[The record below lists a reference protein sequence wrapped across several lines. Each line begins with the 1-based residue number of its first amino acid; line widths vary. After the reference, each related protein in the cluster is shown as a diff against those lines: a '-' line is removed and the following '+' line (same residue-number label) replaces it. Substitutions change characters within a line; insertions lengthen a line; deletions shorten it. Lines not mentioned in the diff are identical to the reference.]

1 MSRGP
6 LVLVGVIALALGAAA
21 LSQWVSGRAVPEH
34 PLELA
39 PVGTTAVVR
48 VDVPALLDSPLWAA
62 WVGEGD
68 EGYHR
73 IVDRC
78 GFDPLLD
85 LRTVDVYLVGTSR
98 RPLDQVGFVA
108 RGPLRHEELARCVEL
123 ISEEDG
129 GGVHEVEIEGVR
141 AVASNHGSSRA
152 AFVGNEAVFGGD
164 ESLVRDLLRR
174 AHGEGPSLAEDE
186 TLASLY
192 RRAQVRG
199 DIVAVARVPES
210 WRPVIARA
218 TAGDAS
224 WEPAASTVAVGLG
237 ARVRHG
243 LGATLVLELGDPEDA
258 RDLRGALLETID
270 GVLSRPLVRLST
282 LGGALRHVDADTD
295 GQSLVVTVDLDEEEL
310 GAVVAYAREA
320 VAAALSPATPL
331 LPGDPSPPSEGAP
344 SEAALPVPDEVIRVP
359 E

>member
-129 GGVHEVEIEGVR
+129 GGVHEVEIEGGARRREQPRVEPRGVR
-141 AVASNHGSSRA
+141 GER
-152 AFVGNEAVFGGD
+152 GG
-164 ESLVRDLLRR
+164 LRR
-174 AHGEGPSLAEDE
+174 RREPGPGS
-186 TLASLY
+186 
-192 RRAQVRG
+192 
-199 DIVAVARVPES
+199 
-210 WRPVIARA
+210 
-218 TAGDAS
+218 
-224 WEPAASTVAVGLG
+224 
-237 ARVRHG
+237 
-243 LGATLVLELGDPEDA
+243 
-258 RDLRGALLETID
+258 
-270 GVLSRPLVRLST
+270 
-282 LGGALRHVDADTD
+282 
-295 GQSLVVTVDLDEEEL
+295 
-310 GAVVAYAREA
+310 
-320 VAAALSPATPL
+320 VAARP
-331 LPGDPSPPSEGAP
+331 
-344 SEAALPVPDEVIRVP
+344 R
-359 E
+359 